1 MLRRAIA
8 LLDSLGLRK
17 HPQLRLF
24 LKHSYCKMV
33 DPFDRGRDVPLK
45 IGISL
50 HAPTFFA
57 TDAWSN
63 YESDAM
69 RACHNWLQLHPD
81 AVLADVGCSIAI
93 YSLMALQA
101 TKRVRVL
108 AFDSDTISLK
118 KSAEFCRFAD
128 SSRLGLVHGFLTD
141 RGDPES
147 TLAEALAATGMVHA
161 SADIKGEPTASRF
174 LCLDRPMPDE
184 AIPRYSI
191 DGLLLSALPL
201 GTPLLVK
208 IDVEGAELLVLRGAS
223 KLMLLQRPT
232 LMLSVHPQ
240 FLPSFQQDVG
250 DIAAFLRGHGY
261 HWKVLAIDHEEHWW
275 CEPMAIAAKAL

>member
-1 MLRRAIA
+1 
-8 LLDSLGLRK
+8 
-17 HPQLRLF
+17 LRLL
-24 LKHSYCKMV
+24 LKRSYCHFV
-33 DPFDRGRDVPLK
+33 DPFDRGRHIPLK

-50 HAPTFFA
+50 HVPTYFA

-69 RACHNWLQLHPD
+69 RACHDWLQLHPD

-118 KSAEFCRFAD
+118 TSAEFCRFAD

-141 RGDPES
+141 RGDTES
-147 TLAEALAATGMVHA
+147 TLAEALAATGMVLA
-161 SADIKGEPTASRF
+161 SPDIKGEPTAIRF

-191 DGLLLSALPL
+191 DGLLFNALPP
-201 GTPLLVK
+201 GTPLLLK
-208 IDVEGAELLVLRGAS
+208 IDVEGAELVVLRGAS

-232 LMLSVHPQ
+232 IMLSVHPQ
-240 FLPSFQQDVG
+240 FLPSFQQNAGDV
-250 DIAAFLRGHGY
+250 AKFLRDHGY
-261 HWKVLAIDHEEHWW
+261 QWNVLAIDHEEHWW
-275 CEPMAIAAKAL
+275 CEPTGIASQAQ